1 MGRIKI
7 EITLVAIIGLLAILF
22 AMQLQRIASLK
33 AERDRN
39 ARNTASLM
47 EDVQTYKVRDS
58 LNAAKVGALELSL
71 KEFKRYRAED
81 ARLIADLKARNRD
94 LDAISGTQTSTT
106 IDITTIVH
114 DTLYLRD
121 TGLVAGKVLKC
132 GDAWYDFEGQIEGD
146 TFTGRMESRDS
157 LLLVETVR
165 YKRFLGFLWKTSK
178 VKDRQMDAV
187 SRNPHTKILALEH
200 TIINN

>member
-33 AERDRN
+33 EERDRN

-58 LNAAKVGALELSL
+58 LNAAKVGVLELSL
-71 KEFKRYRAED
+71 KEFKKYRAED
-81 ARLIADLKARNRD
+81 AKLIADLKARNRD
-94 LDAISGTQTSTT
+94 LNAVAGTQTSTGIDLSAT
-106 IDITTIVH
+106 IH

-132 GDAWYDFEGQIEGD
+132 GDAWYDFEGQIDGD
-146 TFTGRMESRDS
+146 VFTGRMECRDS
-157 LLLVETVR
+157 LLLVETIR
-165 YKRFLGFLWKTSK
+165 YKRFLGFLWKTHK
-178 VKDRQMDAV
+178 IADRQLDAV
-187 SRNPHTKILALEH
+187 SRNPHTKIQDIQFNL
-200 TIINN
+200 IKN